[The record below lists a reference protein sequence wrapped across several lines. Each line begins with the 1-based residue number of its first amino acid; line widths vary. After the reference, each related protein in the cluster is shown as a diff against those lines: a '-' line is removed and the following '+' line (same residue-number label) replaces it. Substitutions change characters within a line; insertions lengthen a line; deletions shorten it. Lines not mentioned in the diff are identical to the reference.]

1 MVQSRCTRSNRG
13 SRTARERLRFGEK
26 RCRKPN
32 IQVNKVEDE
41 DGKGNTGMGD
51 VEGEPDL
58 GVLGECDL
66 GFEVVVATT
75 TMRWV
80 GELVMGMGFRTVE
93 PGGIFLA

>member
-1 MVQSRCTRSNRG
+1 MVQSLRTRSNQG
-13 SRTARERLRFGEK
+13 SGTAREWLRFGEK

-41 DGKGNTGMGD
+41 DGKGNAGVGD

-66 GFEVVVATT
+66 GLEVVVATT
-75 TMRWV
+75 TTRWV
-80 GELVMGMGFRTVE
+80 GELVMGMGFRTVD